1 MDYSPSPARVN
12 TEYAF
17 LDNSIELGRAERTKV
32 SPLKEQDPLN
42 NLQRRFLSKYPDF
55 RPSDQI
61 RSKRAVQDD
70 TTDRLF
76 KNLAS
81 VPVDDGVKI
90 SSNMVEKIIRENERL
105 KNEKELVQG
114 FAKGLKEK
122 LIKYKH
128 LNDSLK
134 EDLNKSNEKVSQL
147 QQDETRLKG
156 ELADLQLKYDTLEKQ
171 QMNQQHDKQPH
182 RVPEFNFNPDDTRD
196 IFGTPVKSIS
206 IDESNP
212 SLTKIEQRIQQLEEQ
227 VSLLKDK
234 DDERF
239 EYMKQEMNFLK
250 TLITREVKIPTPPES
265 PREVSKESPTE
276 PLEDTSIRSRVSQ
289 PQRITEDSWVLRET
303 EELNELQSEVSKVQ
317 YKLQLREENLKKKNE
332 LKRQLKQ
339 LSAQLEM
346 NDEMQELKGVN
357 DVNEVADKDKRHQS
371 TNQQCDVCPP
381 RNAEVT
387 EQEQEEPHFHING
400 TKWY

>member
-12 TEYAF
+12 PEYAF

-32 SPLKEQDPLN
+32 SPLKEQDHLN

-61 RSKRAVQDD
+61 RSKKIVQDD

-76 KNLAS
+76 KNMAS
-81 VPVDDGVKI
+81 VPVNDGVKI

-105 KNEKELVQG
+105 KSEKELVQG

-122 LIKYKH
+122 LIKYKQ

-134 EDLNKSNEKVSQL
+134 EDLNKSSEKVTQL

-156 ELADLQLKYDTLEKQ
+156 ELADLQLKYDALEKQ
-171 QMNQQHDKQPH
+171 QVNQN
-182 RVPEFNFNPDDTRD
+182 RVPEFNFNPENTRD
-196 IFGTPVKSIS
+196 IFGTPLKSIS
-206 IDESNP
+206 IDESN
-212 SLTKIEQRIQQLEEQ
+212 SSSTKIEQRIQQLEEQ
-227 VSLLKDK
+227 VSQIRDK

-239 EYMKQEMNFLK
+239 EYIKQEMNFLK
-250 TLITREVKIPTPPES
+250 TLITQEEKIPTPPES
-265 PREVSKESPTE
+265 PREMSKESPRE
-276 PLEDTSIRSRVSQ
+276 PLEDTSIRSRACQ

-346 NDEMQELKGVN
+346 NDEVQELNGVN
-357 DVNEVADKDKRHQS
+357 DVNEVADKDERHQS
-371 TNQQCDVCPP
+371 TKQQCDVCPP
-381 RNAEVT
+381 RNVNDI